1 MCNIMSNY
9 ENFYTFECLGCKA
22 SIGITLAGN
31 YSGSIKVYCYQC
43 SRTMTKSQTPSESVS
58 KATPEIGQNEN
69 AVTDNMVATSNNIKL
84 PTTANNAENKGT
96 SVPIKSES
104 SPSQETLT
112 RVSNYKI
119 LQLIGRGAMGVIY
132 LAESLDTKQTV
143 ALKLL
148 SSDSQQ
154 KNNIAVQR
162 FLQEA
167 KVQRLLNHPNIVRIY
182 DVGFC
187 TTTNRLYLA
196 MEYVD
201 GGSLEKILERGPL
214 SPRDSIK
221 IAIAIGHAL
230 EHALQQNIVHR
241 DLKPANILIDRKSRK
256 IKVGDLGLG
265 KIRDEKGITY
275 TGEVMG
281 TLYYMPPE
289 QIKDSKSVDHR
300 ADIYALGA
308 TLYHMLAGRAP
319 YSENKATL
327 AIIRAKTTR
336 EPMPIEEY
344 VQNLCPS
351 LLKVIQKSM
360 ERDVAKRYSTP
371 TEMIQDLQQALQD
384 QTT

>member
-1 MCNIMSNY
+1 MANNENSYMY
-9 ENFYTFECLGCKA
+9 ECQTCKA
-22 SIGITLAGN
+22 SVGVTLAGN
-31 YSGSIKVYCYQC
+31 YAGVIKLYCHRC
-43 SRTMTKSQTPSESVS
+43 NRNMVKNQTPTEPPSPTV
-58 KATPEIGQNEN
+58 TNPVEN
-69 AVTDNMVATSNNIKL
+69 IVTDGMAATGDSFKFPISQSQDTKADMTSSSQASPLITGLNKVA
-84 PTTANNAENKGT
+84 
-96 SVPIKSES
+96 SE
-104 SPSQETLT
+104 ELT

-119 LQLIGRGAMGVIY
+119 VQLIGRGAMGVIY
-132 LAESLDTKQTV
+132 LAETIDSKQMV

-148 SSDSQQ
+148 SQDLQQ
-154 KNNIAVQR
+154 NNMAVQR

-167 KVQRLLNHPNIVRIY
+167 KVQRMLNHPNIVRIY

-201 GGSLEKILERGPL
+201 GGSLEKILERGAL

-241 DLKPANILIDRKSRK
+241 DLKPANILLDRKTRK

-265 KIRDEKGITY
+265 KIRDEKGITL

-289 QIKDSKSVDHR
+289 QIKDSKQVDHR

-308 TLYHMLAGRAP
+308 TLYHMIAGRAP
-319 YSENKATL
+319 YCENKAPL
-327 AIIRAKTTR
+327 AIIRAKATR
-336 EPMPIEEY
+336 EPIAIEEY
-344 VQNLCPS
+344 AKNLCPS
-351 LLKVIQKSM
+351 LIRVVQKAM
-360 ERDVAKRYSTP
+360 CRDVTKRYSTP
-371 TEMIQDLQQALQD
+371 TDMVQDLQKALQE
-384 QTT
+384 QKA